1 MPGQLPNRITR
12 HLQTQ
17 EVTSNRTTNMNLR
30 SRLKYSASL
39 LIAAVTLLTTQGASA
54 SLTSD
59 ARAALRQL
67 IAQNPAARGVSEKA
81 LGVLVFPNV
90 VKAGFIFGGQSGQGI
105 LFYGDKAAGRYRTT
119 AASYGLQAGAQKFG
133 YALFF
138 MNQKALDW
146 VNAAHGWSNRF
157 RPEPGRGGPGH
168 GSHDEH
174 RDTPQWHLR
183 LHLRS
188 AGPHGRNRNPGIQNS
203 EARLATEIQRERR
216 ATGAKTVVQ
225 LEFSSHCWRSP
236 SAEHRCAWSPQA
248 GSLRYLSLLDSPR
261 TRNG

>member
-1 MPGQLPNRITR
+1 MTL
-12 HLQTQ
+12 L
-17 EVTSNRTTNMNLR
+17 SK
-30 SRLKYSASL
+30 LKYAGGLS
-39 LIAAVTLLTTQGASA
+39 IAVVTLLLTTPEASA

-67 IAQNPAARGVSEKA
+67 IAQNPAAHGVSEKA

-146 VNAAHGWSNRF
+146 VNAAHGWSIGSAPSLVVVDQGMARTMSTETLHSGIYAF
-157 RPEPGRGGPGH
+157 TFDQRGLMGGI
-168 GSHDEH
+168 
-174 RDTPQWHLR
+174 
-183 LHLRS
+183 
-188 AGPHGRNRNPGIQNS
+188 GIQGS
-203 EARLATEIQRERR
+203 KIQR
-216 ATGAKTVVQ
+216 
-225 LEFSSHCWRSP
+225 
-236 SAEHRCAWSPQA
+236 
-248 GSLRYLSLLDSPR
+248 LD
-261 TRNG
+261 